1 MQIDFMRLPA
11 SEAERLCYAEGFENA
26 AILFA
31 RIEALQHAI
40 GQATAEIETLKN
52 AATDLKFKT
61 LECEVLESEL
71 TNAENKNAGMHEA
84 IVRACDVILTSPMG
98 AMQILEAAL

>member
-1 MQIDFMRLPA
+1 MTFNFMRLPA

-26 AILFA
+26 ALLFA
-31 RIEALQHAI
+31 RIEALQHAL

-52 AATDLKFKT
+52 TAADLKIKT

-71 TNAENKNAGMHEA
+71 TNAEHQNADMHA
-84 IVRACDVILTSPMG
+84 AMVRACDVILVSPMG
-98 AMQILEAAL
+98 AMQILEGVL